1 MADAG
6 EVAKLLNQFRGTGM
20 QDLTSDSDIS
30 AVITEYFCQRTHQ
43 EDDNSDFSEDEE
55 EAAVLPAPLTP
66 ADQPEAGPVQPSA
79 GPSQPSLGS
88 DSDRK

>member
-1 MADAG
+1 
-6 EVAKLLNQFRGTGM
+6 M
-20 QDLTSDSDIS
+20 QDLASDSDIS

-43 EDDNSDFSEDEE
+43 EEDNSDFSEEEE
-55 EAAVLPAPLTP
+55 EAAVLPAPLTSL

-79 GPSQPSLGS
+79 GPSQPSLES